1 MRKQAEPQAPPAPT
15 GGAYE
20 RIELKDLLLDVRNPR
35 LAELG
40 ITPSATQFDL
50 VKALWEEM
58 AVEEVAMSIAY
69 SGYFDYEPLFV
80 EPTSGGKYIVIEGN
94 RRLAAVMLLVDVSLR
109 QRVKATKLPPI
120 SKEDAD
126 ALRKLP
132 VIVTTRQESWRY
144 LGFKHVN
151 GPATW
156 GSYAKA
162 QYIAHVHNDYDI
174 PLEEIAK
181 LIGDYNSTVLR
192 MYRGLMIV
200 EQAEDA
206 KVFKRA
212 DIAKNR
218 FHFNYIYTGM
228 DYPGII
234 NFLGLRNKGS
244 TDNRPV
250 PSNKVRNLGDLMVWL
265 YGRESSNTES
275 LIRSQ
280 NPDLKTL
287 DSVIQTEAGVKA
299 LRDGLPLSVAHDISQ
314 GDERIFRQ
322 ALQQAKQA
330 LQKAHGTLTT
340 GYASGEDDALKLAE
354 DVDNLAHALV
364 ESMVAKRAK
373 DRRDARKKG

>member
-1 MRKQAEPQAPPAPT
+1 MASTMMKTRKPTHSMRKQAEPQAPPAPT

-144 LGFKHVN
+144 LGFKHVAF
-151 GPATW
+151 PAEPRSGCLLLAPET
-156 GSYAKA
+156 
-162 QYIAHVHNDYDI
+162 
-174 PLEEIAK
+174 
-181 LIGDYNSTVLR
+181 STVSR
-192 MYRGLMIV
+192 
-200 EQAEDA
+200 
-206 KVFKRA
+206 
-212 DIAKNR
+212 
-218 FHFNYIYTGM
+218 
-228 DYPGII
+228 
-234 NFLGLRNKGS
+234 
-244 TDNRPV
+244 
-250 PSNKVRNLGDLMVWL
+250 
-265 YGRESSNTES
+265 
-275 LIRSQ
+275 
-280 NPDLKTL
+280 
-287 DSVIQTEAGVKA
+287 
-299 LRDGLPLSVAHDISQ
+299 
-314 GDERIFRQ
+314 
-322 ALQQAKQA
+322 
-330 LQKAHGTLTT
+330 
-340 GYASGEDDALKLAE
+340 
-354 DVDNLAHALV
+354 
-364 ESMVAKRAK
+364 
-373 DRRDARKKG
+373 